1 MSPKIPRNV
10 IGVKRETYEA
20 IMELCVA
27 YGRKFGL
34 SAPLSRAEVLRMAV
48 MAAMEREKASAS
60 LVQVAPK
67 PVVSPGSSA
76 G

>member
-20 IMELCVA
+20 IMELCVV

-48 MAAMEREKASAS
+48 MAAMEKEKASTS
-60 LVQVAPK
+60 TEPGPQVAVLATP
-67 PVVSPGSSA
+67 A
-76 G
+76 L